1 MKLIHPYTHEKAV
14 FVERV
19 HQTIQNIFWS
29 HISHTGSKKI
39 IHILDDVVH
48 TYNNRAHR
56 MLGNKSPQWAENHPN
71 SSYIANHN
79 KKYLSRVN
87 KYIRKPKFAVGD
99 RIRVKKSKDIF
110 DKGYDNHF
118 NDEYYQIIEVVKH
131 FPINMYRI
139 ESLDREGDDKRVLG
153 LWYEYQIQKVDQHE
167 HRINQVLRRR
177 NDKVL
182 VSWRGFGP
190 EFNSWIPA
198 ESIRNLNQNP
208 QNG

>member
-1 MKLIHPYTHEKAV
+1 M
-14 FVERV
+14 
-19 HQTIQNIFWS
+19 
-29 HISHTGSKKI
+29 
-39 IHILDDVVH
+39 DDVVH

-79 KKYLSRVN
+79 KKYLKRVN

-167 HRINQVLRRR
+167 HRISQVLRRR

-182 VSWRGFGP
+182 VAWRGFGP